1 MKKLLAIFLACIML
15 LSLAACS
22 GSSAS
27 TETAS
32 SGNSTTAATES
43 TASTSQ
49 STDTSSSAAA
59 SDNTIKL
66 GSFLGLTG
74 TTGYAGIEAD
84 NGIKLALSE
93 LGDWAG
99 MQVEYVTY
107 DTTCSAEEAVKV
119 ASKLINDEKVDIAIG
134 SITSGEVLAAGQ
146 YFNEAGIPLV
156 GCGTSATW
164 MEQDWPYVYRSTKN
178 DSLGVSVMV
187 EALDSLAFQTAAVFH
202 GQDDA
207 ANSTAEKF
215 VEECEARGIKI
226 VANESYDSG
235 DTDYSAQ
242 LAKIV
247 ANDPDVLYMALIGN
261 DSGSG
266 LKQIRN
272 AGYDGIVLSKECF
285 QAYMI
290 DVAGVQES
298 NYVVFP
304 EPYVCYTDIEDCTD
318 ETMKAFLTAYQEAY
332 GQLPETT
339 SAYRGYDACLS
350 LYHAVTTAGSKDHE
364 AINTAFSTVSFEGL
378 GGQID
383 FTQGREGLANFG
395 CFVVIDSKYIP
406 LDSWIADGGYD
417 AFLAETGRS
426 K

>member
-1 MKKLLAIFLACIML
+1 MKKLFAILLACTML

-22 GSSAS
+22 GSNNAS
-27 TETAS
+27 TDTAQTS
-32 SGNSTTAATES
+32 NSTTPAET
-43 TASTSQ
+43 TAPET
-49 STDTSSSAAA
+49 STDASA

-66 GSFLGLTG
+66 GAFLGLTG

-84 NGIKLALSE
+84 NGIKLALSQ

-99 MQVEYVTY
+99 MQVQYVTY

-164 MEQDWPYVYRSTKN
+164 MEQDWPYVYRATKN

-187 EALDSLAFQTAAVFH
+187 QALEQLNFETAAVFH

-215 VEECEARGIKI
+215 VEECEARGISI

-242 LAKIV
+242 LAKI
-247 ANDPDVLYMALIGN
+247 AAAEPDVLYMALIGN

-290 DVAGVQES
+290 EVAGVQES

-339 SAYRGYDACLS
+339 SAYRGYDACLA

-364 AINTAFSTVSFEGL
+364 AINNAFSQVTFEGL
-378 GGQID
+378 GGTID

-395 CFVVIDSKYIP
+395 CFVVIDSKYVP

-417 AFLAETGRS
+417 NFLAETGRS